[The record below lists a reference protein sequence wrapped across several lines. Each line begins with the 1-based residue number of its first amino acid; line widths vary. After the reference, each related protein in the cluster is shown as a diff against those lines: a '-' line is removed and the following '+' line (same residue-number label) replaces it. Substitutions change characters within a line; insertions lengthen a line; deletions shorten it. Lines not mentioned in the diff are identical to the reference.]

1 MAIRSTSLRD
11 YLGFA
16 KKRDPQGFA
25 SRLKK
30 VIECDEA
37 LITSKDQA
45 FRFHSGIPLALA
57 NQTLFQQGTGNK
69 DWIVKRLVI
78 ERRERLASIAV
89 AMTDQLMAT
98 AQTRI
103 G

>member
-1 MAIRSTSLRD
+1 
-11 YLGFA
+11 LGFA

-45 FRFHSGIPLALA
+45 FRFHSGIPA
-57 NQTLFQQGTGNK
+57 
-69 DWIVKRLVI
+69 
-78 ERRERLASIAV
+78 
-89 AMTDQLMAT
+89 
-98 AQTRI
+98 
-103 G
+103 